1 MMTKFNLSRA
11 GRTGVIFTF
20 VSLAGIP
27 ASAVGQT
34 TYISQSRSV
43 SVETQADGGSQSLSA
58 PSFGPFV
65 ETLNR
70 VVPSEL
76 EGQSFDNIAVAAI
89 SCVLDAPGVKIRGR
103 LSGGGRRGTTTA
115 IAAVALA
122 SNDIVLSIDR
132 PWTYVL
138 AAHATDIGETAS
150 NTMMVRV
157 TREADEAV
165 LYESSQDQ
173 AFDALSVTFDLQP
186 GSYRF
191 EHFVRMTA
199 DATVSHRDFEV
210 EFGVLECPADL
221 DDGSMSGHEDM
232 GVTIEDLIYFL
243 DRFGAG
249 HQDADLDDG
258 TGTGHRDDAVTIDDM
273 VYFLTRYAAGC

>member
-1 MMTKFNLSRA
+1 MMMKLNQSRSAPAFVIVACA
-11 GRTGVIFTF
+11 G
-20 VSLAGIP
+20 LAGLP
-27 ASAVGQT
+27 AWAAGQT
-34 TYISQSRSV
+34 TYLSQARSV
-43 SVETQADGGSQSLSA
+43 FVETQADGGSQSLSA
-58 PSFGPFV
+58 PTFGPFV

-70 VVPSEL
+70 VVQAEL
-76 EGQSFDNIAVAAI
+76 EGQPFDNIAIAAI

-115 IAAVALA
+115 IAAVAVA

-132 PWTYVL
+132 PMTYVL
-138 AAHATDIGETAS
+138 AAHATDLGETAS
-150 NTMMVRV
+150 NTMLVRV
-157 TREADEAV
+157 TRESDGMV

-173 AFDALSVTFDLQP
+173 TFNALSVSMDMVP

-191 EHFVRMTA
+191 EHVVHMTT

-232 GVTIEDLIYFL
+232 GVTLEDLLYFL
-243 DRFGAG
+243 DRFAAG

-258 TGTGHRDDAVTIDDM
+258 SGTGNRDDAVTIDDM
-273 VYFLTRYAAGC
+273 VYFLVHYAAGC